1 MINQCLSDFMT
12 ARKGNSNLLDEVK
25 IKEIAMMEML
35 RSKTDQG
42 LSHANSRA
50 PSPHAH
56 LQANAILSNTLAA
69 DEGHSQATLPVV
81 EANASNLAPI
91 SDPSVQS
98 MFDQFWGLQPALDLY
113 GGGPF
118 GTFRGDYGE
127 ISWDNFST
135 LIENAGGGTG
145 DWRLPT
151 DPPTTFHPPPS

>member
-1 MINQCLSDFMT
+1 MINQCLSDFMN

-35 RSKTDQG
+35 RSKTGQG

-50 PSPHAH
+50 PSPHANIH
-56 LQANAILSNTLAA
+56 ANAALSSTLTA
-69 DEGHSQATLPVV
+69 DEGQSQATLPAT
-81 EANASNLAPI
+81 EPNASNPAPI

-98 MFDQFWGLQPALDLY
+98 MFDQFWGLQPPLDLY

-118 GTFRGDYGE
+118 GTYRGDYGE

-135 LIENAGGGTG
+135 LIENVGGDAG
-145 DWRLPT
+145 DWQLLT
-151 DPPTTFHPPPS
+151 DPATAFHPPPS